1 MDILPYYLI
10 KLVES
15 ISKCFTRTNL
25 RLLEKKEKISA
36 KKERKDRRKKMRI
49 INTEDKKGYD
59 TTKDVGVE
67 IKTRSSSWNLPKDW
81 ETHVIIKISSFEL
94 LLYFNYNYFQK
105 LNPSVDD
112 MLDFIDLLL
121 TKERVEEI
129 EVWDMLDEFLTN
141 KIKNNA

>member
-1 MDILPYYLI
+1 
-10 KLVES
+10 
-15 ISKCFTRTNL
+15 
-25 RLLEKKEKISA
+25 
-36 KKERKDRRKKMRI
+36 MRI

-67 IKTRSSSWNLPKDW
+67 IKTRSSSWSLSKDW

-94 LLYFNYNYFQK
+94 LLYFNYDYFQK

-129 EVWDMLDEFLTN
+129 EIWDMLDEFLTN
-141 KIKNNA
+141 KIKNKV